1 MTARHTL
8 TWPEV
13 GKTVNEKVRSTDFKP
28 LLDADLN
35 ARQPPGS
42 RPAGSTQFTATSP
55 QDSIEL
61 IPAGIPTDINVGKSV
76 SLLDRV
82 ASVLGQQQLQ
92 KPKRS
97 EVEAFEVERPQSRS
111 PVRPRYK
118 RSASSELLKIDDLDN
133 YMAACN
139 ENKRAVDLWWSEAYL
154 LAIIAKWRALD
165 VESKDQQ
172 RSQSRPQESR
182 REWTL

>member
-35 ARQPPGS
+35 AQQPPGS
-42 RPAGSTQFTATSP
+42 RPAGSTRFTATSP

-61 IPAGIPTDINVGKSV
+61 IPARIPTDINVGESA

-97 EVEAFEVERPQSRS
+97 EVDAFEMERPQSRS

-182 REWTL
+182 RAWTL